1 MNIELTKEAL
11 KDLKKIDIK
20 QRKIILAKIELLK
33 DYPATPN
40 IKKLTNYYPPYRF
53 RVGNYRV
60 LFDIKDNIIYLIS
73 VKHRKKAYKG

>member
-11 KDLKKIDIK
+11 KDLKKIDKKARITIID
-20 QRKIILAKIELLK
+20 KIQLLK
-33 DYPATPN
+33 DYPNTPN

-60 LFDIKDNIIYLIS
+60 LFDIKDDIIYIIS
-73 VKHRKKAYKG
+73 VKHRKEAYK